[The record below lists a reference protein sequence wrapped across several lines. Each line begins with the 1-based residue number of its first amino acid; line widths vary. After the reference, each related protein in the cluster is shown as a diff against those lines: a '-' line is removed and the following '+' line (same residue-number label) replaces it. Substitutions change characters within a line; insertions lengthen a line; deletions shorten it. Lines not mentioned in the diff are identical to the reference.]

1 MIKQI
6 QLRGISRTPSDRL
19 SEDGGLS
26 ESLNMYLDTAEN
38 APAILPEDVTTKIG
52 LPEGLLAERIFI
64 HKTANYQNPIAV
76 LRDRIVAF
84 TPDITGDS
92 ESLTVM
98 DLADGETVTD
108 ITSIGNTLV
117 LSTTKN
123 LYYILYKDREYSF
136 LGNKVPFP
144 HIHFFRKDE
153 EYKYKQYR
161 KDWTRSITGPV
172 PFADRLANGEPK
184 NPETP
189 LDFGAAGVYNPEDV
203 GAWTFYEIN
212 KDVWDKKDKEG
223 NNENKTVEDLL
234 KNRETLLEEI
244 TSENLGILPIF
255 VRYSI
260 VLYDGS
266 ELSSMPLLLFPSN
279 SVETTVQT
287 QAEMLY
293 NTSGDLYMVNYN
305 GFSLIHISGSSSNK
319 IGFTIDNDILE
330 SSWSDVVEKIRF
342 YVSYNT
348 SLEESPLSSSIEAT
362 MDVYS
367 YIEEG
372 SFRDDN
378 TNVYSRKK
386 TLSQQG
392 KVTFEES
399 KDDYEMDLLATSS
412 NVFLV
417 KEVPIFDRKES
428 ATFSDEYTE
437 FIKKEEIDLS
447 QYVDTS
453 REDYTP
459 LATQKMLYSSDMK
472 HYVQISSNLSTYN
485 NQLVLAQPSEI
496 IDYDY
501 DSLNSLEIVPDAP
514 GRVTFDVT
522 YLIRAAKEDKVVK
535 KTFTYNQEEE
545 IYGFQ
550 IFPDSR
556 AFKMIVVAHTSNGT
570 KYGEFDMHPHPYLDC
585 AYYYGGIQNRLA
597 DLCTADSVVSYEQNN
612 VDMLDNKLI
621 ISEQDNPFYFP
632 IEHRFTFQS
641 KVVGVAVASTALS
654 QGQFGQFPLYVF
666 TEDGIWALETA
677 ADGSFLSQK
686 PLSREVC
693 VNPDSITS
701 IDDAVVFVTSKG
713 VMMISGSEVMN
724 ISPFMNGR
732 HYVPNDSARNLIAR
746 QEGFEGFGAA
756 ISDETPFTG
765 FMRDAKTAY
774 DYTGQRLIFISP
786 TNKDFQYVYKIDTQ
800 TWHKVAF
807 DDLDLREPLNSFP
820 ECLIRGEKTE
830 KHTVLVCLDNNAFM
844 NTEELHSMVADFF
857 PYDIAIDEFENFLL
871 GNINLPLDE
880 VEQNY
885 IDEIVSLLEAES
897 VNTSVDEITQDFS
910 YIYNFSTNLDTA
922 TSQPTAKGILITRP
936 FDLGMPDI
944 LKSITNVRIR
954 GDFDKENV
962 KYILQG
968 SEDGR
973 NFYTLNSLRG
983 KSWTMFRI
991 IIMADLDPTERIS
1004 WIDIQFEPRFSNRL
1018 R

>member
-26 ESLNMYLDTAEN
+26 ESLNMYMDTAEN
-38 APAILPEDVTTKIG
+38 APAIVPTDVTADLG
-52 LPEGLLAERIFI
+52 LPEGLSAERIFI
-64 HKTANYQNPIAV
+64 HKAANYENYIAV

-92 ESLTVM
+92 EPLTVM

-123 LYYILYKDREYSF
+123 LYYILYKDREYCF

-585 AYYYGGIQNRLA
+585 AYYYGGIQNRLV
-597 DLCTADSVVSYEQNN
+597 DLCTADSAALYKQNN

-641 KVVGVAVASTALS
+641 KVIGVAVANTALS

-666 TEDGIWALETA
+666 TEDGIWAMETA
-677 ADGSFLSQK
+677 SDGSFVSQK

-693 VNPDSITS
+693 INPDSITS
-701 IDDAVVFVTSKG
+701 IDNAVVFVTSKG
-713 VMMISGSEVMN
+713 VMMIQGSVVTN
-724 ISPFMNGR
+724 ISAYMNGK
-732 HYVPNDSARNLIAR
+732 HYIPNESAKDLVAR
-746 QEGFEGFGAA
+746 QEGFSEYEAA
-756 ISDETPFTG
+756 ISDETPFTT
-765 FMRDAKTAY
+765 FMKDAKVAY
-774 DYTGQRLIFISP
+774 DYNGQRLIFISP
-786 TNKDFQYVYKIDTQ
+786 DNKGFQYIYKIDTQ

-807 DDLDLREPLNSFP
+807 EGFDLVQPLNSFP
-820 ECLIRGEKTE
+820 DCLIQGKETE
-830 KHTVLVCLDNNAFM
+830 LHTYLVCLDNNSVLSI
-844 NTEELHSMVADFF
+844 EQLHEMVADFF
-857 PYDIAIDEFENFLL
+857 PYDIAIDTFENFLT
-871 GNINLPLDE
+871 GNINLPLDGMYGSSIE
-880 VEQNY
+880 
-885 IDEIVSLLEAES
+885 EIVSVLEAES
-897 VNTSVDEITQDFS
+897 VNTSVNEITEDKTCVYDFS
-910 YIYNFSTNLDTA
+910 TILDLVTA
-922 TSQPTAKGILITRP
+922 QPTAKGILITRP
-936 FDLGMPDI
+936 FDLGMPDVF
-944 LKSITNVRIR
+944 KSITNIKVRGYYDR
-954 GDFDKENV
+954 EKV
-962 KYILQG
+962 KFILQG
-968 SEDGR
+968 SNNGKD
-973 NFYTLNSLRG
+973 FYTMNSFRG
-983 KSWTMFRI
+983 KSWKMFRLFI
-991 IIMADLDPTERIS
+991 LADLGPTERIS
-1004 WIDIQFEPRFSNRL
+1004 WIDIEFEPRYNNKL